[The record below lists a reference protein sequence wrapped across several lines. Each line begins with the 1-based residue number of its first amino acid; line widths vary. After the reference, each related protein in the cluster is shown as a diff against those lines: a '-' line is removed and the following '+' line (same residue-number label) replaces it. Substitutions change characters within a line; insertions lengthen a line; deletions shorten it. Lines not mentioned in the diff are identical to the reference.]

1 MAKNLTINQWI
12 TTIHLYKKMGIEIA
26 QNYYLTFSEVEH
38 KYDLKKRIKKKVKLY
53 DNMGMIASLR
63 KLGSGRPKGSPNLS
77 KKPKNDINEIFDI
90 LNEEQKKEIIEDW
103 LRIQGGKKD
112 KNALENFKTLG
123 CTLKS
128 RLLNIHR
135 TTFYKKTIMRNYQ
148 YDLLKNKVLNIFNN
162 LKGIYGCRKIA
173 KILEMSGIEISS
185 RTLSNYMR
193 RWNIFTKTRVTHFKM
208 RESKNTKI
216 DFPDFVKRN
225 YNSDKNNIFAADVS
239 YIPVKVEQNHVY
251 LSVIISHKT
260 KKIESWKLSTNN
272 DSQLVL
278 DTLST
283 FERKNF
289 TFHSD
294 RGTTYSS
301 DAVVSALKDKQAL
314 VSMGRVGNSLDN
326 REVEYFFGC
335 LKGEYLC
342 WLKTVSL
349 TFLEVYKH
357 IEWYN
362 KLRIQKK
369 LNWKTSAYAD
379 VINI

>member
-1 MAKNLTINQWI
+1 MAKNLTIDQWI

-38 KYDLKKRIKKKVKLY
+38 KYDLKKRIKNKAKLY
-53 DNMGMIASLR
+53 DNIGMIALQR
-63 KLGSGRPKGSPNLS
+63 KPGSGRPKGSPNLS

-103 LRIQGGKKD
+103 LRIQREKKD
-112 KNALENFKTLG
+112 KNALANFKTLS
-123 CTLKS
+123 CTLKA

-135 TTFYKKTIMRNYQ
+135 TTLYKKTIMRNYQ
-148 YDLLKNKVLNIFNN
+148 YDWLKNRILTIFNN
-162 LKGIYGCRKIA
+162 SKGIYGCRKIA

-193 RWNIFTKTRVTHFKM
+193 RWNIFIKTRVTHFKM